1 MLKSSD
7 REYLKSSQRK
17 IYFMQRETKI
27 TMTYFLSEIMET
39 RKLSN
44 IFKVPKEKNTVNLE
58 FFMQQ
63 KYLPKQRQN
72 KSIFRHTKAAGIRH
86 QQTLYKKC

>member
-17 IYFMQRETKI
+17 IYFMQRGTKI
-27 TMTYFLSEIMET
+27 TMTYFLSKIMET

-44 IFKVPKEKNTVNLE
+44 IFKVPKENTVNLE

-86 QQTLYKKC
+86 QKTLYKKC